1 MLEVLAH
8 QEWREKIPAGLPEGL
23 LVANKT
29 GGVSGTSNDVAIV
42 YTPTGAPMVMVVFWK
57 GLDYEA
63 KGRAAEAIAAIA
75 AVLYEHLG
83 EPA

>member
-1 MLEVLAH
+1 MIEVMAQ

-23 LVANKT
+23 A
-29 GGVSGTSNDVAIV
+29 GGQQDRRRQRHQQRRRDRLHARGGT
-42 YTPTGAPMVMVVFWK
+42 YGHGRLLE
-57 GLDYEA
+57 GLGQQA
-63 KGRAAEAIAAIA
+63 KGRADAAIAAIA